1 MNAKRNVRLLASL
14 LATLILPAAQ
24 GQASLNPA
32 KAITQYTQ
40 EVWRTEQGLPQNTV
54 PAIVQTRDGYLWL
67 GTELG
72 LARFDG
78 VRFTVFDEASTPEI
92 KSNIVVALVEDHQRR
107 LWIGTQG
114 GGLTC
119 LQDGK
124 FTTYTT
130 ANGLSNDSVLSL
142 YEDRQGNL
150 WIGTDGGGLDR
161 FKDGRFTVYKTKT
174 GLVND
179 AVFSITEDAQGS
191 LWIGTHAGL
200 ARLKDGVFTSY
211 TTKDGL
217 KNGYVKSVHE
227 DRQGRL
233 WVATNGGGL
242 SQLNGNRFTTYTTK
256 DGLSSAEVWTL
267 YEDSQGSLWIG
278 TGSGLDRFK
287 DGRFEAYTS
296 KEGLSNDAVWSI
308 FEDREG
314 SLWVG
319 TGSGGLN
326 RLQDGE
332 FTTFSS
338 QEGLSSDVVLPVYE
352 GPDGSLWIGTA
363 GAGLNRIKDGKITT
377 YTSKNGLSNDFVFSI
392 AGDGDGSLWI
402 GTRKGLDRFKD
413 GKFTAYTTAQ
423 GLPNNIVV
431 VTYLDPQGN
440 LWIGG
445 RGGLS
450 RFENGKFTTYTG
462 KDGLSNDYVVS
473 IESDRQGGL
482 WIGTGGGGLNR
493 WQDGKFT
500 VYTTQQGLSSDVV
513 MTTYADAEGSLWIG
527 TQSGGLDRFKDGKF
541 TTYRMRQGL
550 FDDAIFRILEDDRGN
565 LWMSSNRGVFHVS
578 KQQLNDYAAGK
589 IARISSVGYGT
600 SDGMKS
606 KECNGGYQPA
616 GWKTRDGRLCFPT
629 MKGVSIIDPKLR
641 VKRVRLPVLVEKVG
655 LGGRL
660 VDPSAG
666 IQLPADSS
674 RLDFYY
680 TALGFRAP
688 EKIRFKYK
696 LEGFD
701 KDWVEV
707 GPRRVAY
714 YTKVPPGHYRFQVMA
729 ADDDGVW
736 NEANAAC
743 GLSVA
748 PHFYQTAWFYGLCG
762 ILGLGVLA
770 GGDRIRTRAL
780 AAKEK
785 ELSLRVNQRTQELQ
799 QEIVVRKQAER
810 DLAGAKE
817 AAESANRS
825 KSEFLANMSHEIRT
839 PMNGILGMAELTLGT
854 ALTDEQGKYLTLLKD
869 SADSLLT
876 IINDVLDFSKIEA
889 GKLDMDMTDFDPR
902 RTLSGAVS
910 MFAVRAAQKGVELVC
925 DIGADVPESL
935 VGDPG
940 RLRQVVIN
948 LLGNSLKFTER
959 GEVELKVWKEAEEAE
974 GVRLHFAVRDTGIGI
989 PIDKQKLIFE
999 AFTQAD
1005 GSTSRKYGGT
1015 GLGLAISS
1023 RLVSMMGGK
1032 IWVESDTGWGSTFH
1046 FTARVG
1052 KGTGQARTASLPA
1065 VDMAGLRV
1073 LVVDDNTTN
1082 LRILRETLTRWG
1094 MMVCVTEDGLSA
1106 LREMQLAYEQGHPFA
1121 MVLTDAH
1128 MPQMDGFELV
1138 ERIKR
1143 DPRYAN
1149 TSMVVLTSAGEP
1161 GDASRC
1167 RQLQVAEYLT
1177 KPVQQIQLRDALQ
1190 KVMGLSR
1197 QAASKSRLETN
1208 APWIERAQG
1217 LTGLRILVAE
1227 DNPVNQLLVVRLLEM
1242 RNHQPVVVGT
1252 GVEAVGAL
1260 SKHRDTGF
1268 DLVLMDVQM
1277 PMMDGLEAT
1286 RIIREREKN
1295 QGGHIPIIAMTAHAM
1310 KGDRE
1315 RCVAAGMDGYIS
1327 KPLQVQELYAILDEV
1342 TDRSSEAKREPVIG
1356 KEDAEVLDRATALA
1370 NLGGD
1375 EDVLAEVAQTFLVEC
1390 SRLMSEVREAIH
1402 RRNSSA
1408 LEHAAHSMKGSV
1420 GTFAARKAFETAR
1433 RLEEL
1438 GHEGKLTDA
1447 EGVFASLEA
1456 EINRLK
1462 PEMESL
1468 VSSHTVAHALTLSSV
1483 GHS

>member
-1 MNAKRNVRLLASL
+1 
-14 LATLILPAAQ
+14 
-24 GQASLNPA
+24 
-32 KAITQYTQ
+32 
-40 EVWRTEQGLPQNTV
+40 
-54 PAIVQTRDGYLWL
+54 
-67 GTELG
+67 
-72 LARFDG
+72 
-78 VRFTVFDEASTPEI
+78 
-92 KSNIVVALVEDHQRR
+92 
-107 LWIGTQG
+107 
-114 GGLTC
+114 
-119 LQDGK
+119 
-124 FTTYTT
+124 
-130 ANGLSNDSVLSL
+130 
-142 YEDRQGNL
+142 
-150 WIGTDGGGLDR
+150 
-161 FKDGRFTVYKTKT
+161 
-174 GLVND
+174 
-179 AVFSITEDAQGS
+179 
-191 LWIGTHAGL
+191 
-200 ARLKDGVFTSY
+200 
-211 TTKDGL
+211 
-217 KNGYVKSVHE
+217 
-227 DRQGRL
+227 
-233 WVATNGGGL
+233 
-242 SQLNGNRFTTYTTK
+242 
-256 DGLSSAEVWTL
+256 
-267 YEDSQGSLWIG
+267 
-278 TGSGLDRFK
+278 
-287 DGRFEAYTS
+287 
-296 KEGLSNDAVWSI
+296 
-308 FEDREG
+308 
-314 SLWVG
+314 
-319 TGSGGLN
+319 
-326 RLQDGE
+326 
-332 FTTFSS
+332 
-338 QEGLSSDVVLPVYE
+338 
-352 GPDGSLWIGTA
+352 
-363 GAGLNRIKDGKITT
+363 
-377 YTSKNGLSNDFVFSI
+377 
-392 AGDGDGSLWI
+392 
-402 GTRKGLDRFKD
+402 
-413 GKFTAYTTAQ
+413 
-423 GLPNNIVV
+423 
-431 VTYLDPQGN
+431 
-440 LWIGG
+440 
-445 RGGLS
+445 
-450 RFENGKFTTYTG
+450 
-462 KDGLSNDYVVS
+462 
-473 IESDRQGGL
+473 
-482 WIGTGGGGLNR
+482 
-493 WQDGKFT
+493 
-500 VYTTQQGLSSDVV
+500 
-513 MTTYADAEGSLWIG
+513 
-527 TQSGGLDRFKDGKF
+527 
-541 TTYRMRQGL
+541 
-550 FDDAIFRILEDDRGN
+550 
-565 LWMSSNRGVFHVS
+565 
-578 KQQLNDYAAGK
+578 
-589 IARISSVGYGT
+589 
-600 SDGMKS
+600 
-606 KECNGGYQPA
+606 
-616 GWKTRDGRLCFPT
+616 
-629 MKGVSIIDPKLR
+629 
-641 VKRVRLPVLVEKVG
+641 
-655 LGGRL
+655 
-660 VDPSAG
+660 
-666 IQLPADSS
+666 
-674 RLDFYY
+674 
-680 TALGFRAP
+680 
-688 EKIRFKYK
+688 
-696 LEGFD
+696 
-701 KDWVEV
+701 
-707 GPRRVAY
+707 
-714 YTKVPPGHYRFQVMA
+714 
-729 ADDDGVW
+729 
-736 NEANAAC
+736 
-743 GLSVA
+743 
-748 PHFYQTAWFYGLCG
+748 
-762 ILGLGVLA
+762 
-770 GGDRIRTRAL
+770 
-780 AAKEK
+780 
-785 ELSLRVNQRTQELQ
+785 
-799 QEIVVRKQAER
+799 
-810 DLAGAKE
+810 
-817 AAESANRS
+817 
-825 KSEFLANMSHEIRT
+825 
-839 PMNGILGMAELTLGT
+839 
-854 ALTDEQGKYLTLLKD
+854 
-869 SADSLLT
+869 
-876 IINDVLDFSKIEA
+876 
-889 GKLDMDMTDFDPR
+889 
-902 RTLSGAVS
+902 
-910 MFAVRAAQKGVELVC
+910 VELVC

-935 VGDPG
+935 VGDPW